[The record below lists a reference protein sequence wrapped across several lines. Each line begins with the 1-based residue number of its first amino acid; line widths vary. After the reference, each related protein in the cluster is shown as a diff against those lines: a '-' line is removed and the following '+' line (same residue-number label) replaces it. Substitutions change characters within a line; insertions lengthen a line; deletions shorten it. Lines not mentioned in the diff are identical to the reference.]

1 MSDATSTTDA
11 APTYV
16 FRHPALTTA
25 ATVTALIAAIFA
37 LLDFF
42 AHGFWPTVEHTAV
55 GLATFTAVRVVVGLA
70 LTMPSLADT
79 GGEATKTTHPGTWGS
94 APAA

>member
-1 MSDATSTTDA
+1 MSDATSPIDA

-25 ATVTALIAAIFA
+25 ATLTALVATIFA

-42 AHGFWPTVEHTAV
+42 AHGLWPTVEHTAV
-55 GLATFTAVRVVVGLA
+55 GLVTFTAVRIVVGLA
-70 LTMPSLADT
+70 LTMPSLAKSGT
-79 GGEATKTTHPGTWGS
+79 EATKTAHAGTWGS